1 MRAFDIVKW
10 WIEIPN
16 DLSASRSKSTSNWRR
31 ANTTWNDNP
40 AVNINLKEELFVSL
54 IFTIMFVWNVHSI
67 CTISTHFSFHK
78 NFMRILLFYWFY
90 LRIYFC
96 SKYLVFENLIFIDMT
111 AKKNRLICVPTIKRT
126 LSPCA
131 CCDFY
136 FNCIWWRKQIL
147 FKRWRQ
153 YRIHLIQRWCEFE
166 LFYEMLAF
174 NITLLYWVIPTLFQR
189 FRKKKSQKEITEIYP
204 EIFMTSKFWIWK
216 MLLFGNK
223 SVVSYRWNRENLIL
237 ALNAQEFD
245 HPQCKGVR

>member
-40 AVNINLKEELFVSL
+40 AVNINSKEELFVSL

-111 AKKNRLICVPTIKRT
+111 SEKKPSHMCSNHKKN
-126 LSPCA
+126 
-131 CCDFY
+131 
-136 FNCIWWRKQIL
+136 
-147 FKRWRQ
+147 
-153 YRIHLIQRWCEFE
+153 FE
-166 LFYEMLAF
+166 SLCMLW
-174 NITLLYWVIPTLFQR
+174 LLFQLHLV
-189 FRKKKSQKEITEIYP
+189 KEAL
-204 EIFMTSKFWIWK
+204 TSSADVNIGFI
-216 MLLFGNK
+216 
-223 SVVSYRWNRENLIL
+223 
-237 ALNAQEFD
+237 
-245 HPQCKGVR
+245 